1 MAKKPISQKRAERE
15 KQENLA
21 LQRVFNVFLLGMA
34 AEIYLFIVYRN
45 YVLGTPDSLLLWHSI
60 LRWGSVAGLVLLVVG
75 AVAAVVK
82 RSDKKLRVPMALV
95 AAVGLFLA
103 VSGWVMTHFFDKGV
117 TTMCILVPVLTLLGL
132 VFFLYQH
139 ECFLSTIAMAGAL
152 FTIWVCGRGLD
163 STSWRIAV
171 IGGSVAAVVILA
183 VLAVLIR
190 QLQKNQGKYK
200 GLQIFTP
207 ECDYRVV
214 YAVLAISAVAIL
226 VALLVPVAVYYLQWA
241 LGILLFAEMVYYTTK
256 LM

>member
-45 YVLGTPDSLLLWHSI
+45 YVLGTPDSLLIWDEI
-60 LRWGSVAGLVLLVVG
+60 LRWGSLAGLVLLAAGVVT
-75 AVAAVVK
+75 AVIK
-82 RSDKKLRVPMALV
+82 RTEKKLRTGMILM
-95 AAVGLFLA
+95 AAVGLFLT
-103 VSGWVMTHFFDKGV
+103 VSGWVTTRFFDKGI
-117 TTMCILVPVLTLLGL
+117 TTLCILVPVLTLLGL

-163 STSWRIAV
+163 SASWRTAV
-171 IGGSVAAVVILA
+171 IAGSVAAVVILA
-183 VLAVLIR
+183 VLALLIR
-190 QLQKNQGKYK
+190 QLQKNQGSYK
-200 GLQIFTP
+200 GLRIFTP
-207 ECDYRVV
+207 ECDYRVI
-214 YAVLAISAVAIL
+214 YAVLAVSAAAIL
-226 VALLVPVAVYYLQWA
+226 IALLVPVTVYYLQWA

>member
-15 KQENLA
+15 QQENLA

-75 AVAAVVK
+75 AVTAVVK
-82 RSDKKLRVPMALV
+82 RSDKRLRVPMILV

-132 VFFLYQH
+132 VFFLYQQ

-152 FTIWVCGRGLD
+152 FTVWICGRGLD
-163 STSWRIAV
+163 SSWRIAV
-171 IGGSVAAVVILA
+171 IAGSVVAVVILA
-183 VLAVLIR
+183 AAAFLTRKA
-190 QLQKNQGKYK
+190 QQNGGKLK
-200 GLQIFTP
+200 GLQVFTL
-207 ECDYRVV
+207 ECDYRVI
-214 YAVLAISAVAIL
+214 YAVLAVSAVAIL
-226 VALLVPVAVYYLQWA
+226 IALLAPVAVYYLQWA

>member
-21 LQRVFNVFLLGMA
+21 LQRVFNVFLLGIA
-34 AEIYLFIVYRN
+34 AEFYLFLVYRN
-45 YVLGTPDSLLLWHSI
+45 YVLGTPDSLLIWHSI
-60 LRWGSVAGLVLLVVG
+60 LRWGSLAGLVLL
-75 AVAAVVK
+75 AAGVIAAAIK
-82 RSDKKLRVPMALV
+82 RREKKLRNGMLLMAGI
-95 AAVGLFLA
+95 GLFLT

-132 VFFLYQH
+132 VFFLFQH

-152 FTIWVCGRGLD
+152 FTVWVCGRGLD
-163 STSWRIAV
+163 SASWRVAIIA
-171 IGGSVAAVVILA
+171 GSVAALVLLA
-183 VLAVLIR
+183 AAAFLTRKVQQAE
-190 QLQKNQGKYK
+190 GKFK
-200 GLQIFTP
+200 DLRIFSP

-226 VALLVPVAVYYLQWA
+226 AALLVPAAGYYLLWA